1 MVNVTY
7 TPTSSD
13 LVYYE
18 DDGTQVIYN
27 LGDMAWGESH
37 APHRTVAP
45 SHIPTFAPPATSRDS
60 R

>member
-18 DDGTQVIYN
+18 DDGTEVIYN
-27 LGDMAWGESH
+27 LGDMAWSESH
-37 APHRTVAP
+37 APHRRTVAVAP
-45 SHIPTFAPPATSRDS
+45 SHLPAFIPPS
-60 R
+60 